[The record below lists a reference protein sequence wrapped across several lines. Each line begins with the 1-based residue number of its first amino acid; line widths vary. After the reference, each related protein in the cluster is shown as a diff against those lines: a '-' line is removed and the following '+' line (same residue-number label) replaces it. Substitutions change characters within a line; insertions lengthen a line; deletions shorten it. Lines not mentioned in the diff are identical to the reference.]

1 MASCLSVRSDGC
13 FMATA
18 ATVSPTPTAEP
29 RKPAQGLREA
39 RAGMTKRRTR
49 RTKIAALLSASALVV
64 LDAACPLYV
73 LGGSGERREAS
84 GRERQAA
91 GAPGSGRRDERGRRS
106 PFVLVP
112 RRPR

>member
-1 MASCLSVRSDGC
+1 
-13 FMATA
+13 MATA

-73 LGGSGERREAS
+73 LGGSGERREARRARPKKSFRIGSPKTSLMLISTRS
-84 GRERQAA
+84 GVTGSDGWPE
-91 GAPGSGRRDERGRRS
+91 APRSIGR
-106 PFVLVP
+106 
-112 RRPR
+112 